1 MKIKVGV
8 IFGGASVE
16 HEVSIITAVQAMQN
30 IDTEKYEVVPIY
42 ISKNGTWYTGEIL
55 KKMETYKDFDSDKKY
70 LKQVV
75 LIKGKDAYELQ
86 KTTGLFRKVVNT
98 IDIAFPMV
106 HGKGVEDGS
115 LAGYL
120 EMLKIPYVG
129 SNVLASSLGQDKVVQ
144 KQVLNSLGINTP
156 KYTWFYDS
164 EYQTDPGKIK
174 KDVKMLG
181 YPVIVKP
188 ANLGSSVG
196 IKIAKDEK
204 ELDEAIMDAILY
216 DEKIIVEEMI
226 NNLMEVN
233 CAVLGNY
240 EHQEVSSIVQ
250 MKTKHEFLTFEDKYI
265 GGKKGKTKGKDS
277 SSSMIIDAKLDK
289 KLEDKI
295 KNASVKTFKALGMSG
310 VVRIDLLID
319 TKTNEVYV
327 NEPNTIPGSLSFY
340 MWKDKNYKK
349 LLTEMISLSIKSYKN
364 NFKKISSFDSNILS
378 NYNGSKGIKGSKG
391 KLG

>member
-164 EYQTDPGKIK
+164 EYQTDSSKIK